1 MSAASPSAE
10 PMKVG
15 ANRFP
20 WIAPITT
27 FVLAGASQAIVSF
40 ELNRWALMLL
50 LGCGAL
56 GVLLRFIPESAQ
68 AWDPLPDSS
77 QATLKQTVA
86 IARVLVYIG
95 LIALPGTIFMT
106 SKPVREMLP
115 PQIDKYISSQVDTL
129 KKSEDLF
136 VFLPKEL
143 DDVRPSLYVG
153 KFVPR
158 VEKVSETN
166 GAGGGGIKISPPPRI
181 KGELYVLQTSQIV
194 KSIFED
200 ALLPMIYLVA
210 SCLVVVL
217 ALFVG
222 AIFFMELVGGI
233 MWEQR
238 AR

>member
-1 MSAASPSAE
+1 MSAASLSSE
-10 PMKVG
+10 PMKAG
-15 ANRFP
+15 ANRLP
-20 WIAPITT
+20 WIGPITT

-40 ELNRWALMLL
+40 ELNKWALMLL

-56 GVLLRFIPESAQ
+56 GVLLQLIPDSAQ
-68 AWDPLPDSS
+68 TWDPLPSSS
-77 QATLKQTVA
+77 QATLKRTVA

-95 LIALPGTIFMT
+95 LIALPGIIFMT
-106 SKPVREMLP
+106 SKPFREMLP
-115 PQIDKYISSQVDTL
+115 PQIDKYISSQVDPQ
-129 KKSEDLF
+129 KSEDLF
-136 VFLPKEL
+136 IFLPKEQEL
-143 DDVRPSLYVG
+143 VRPSLYVG

-158 VEKVSETN
+158 IEKVSEMN
-166 GAGGGGIKISPPPRI
+166 GARDGGIKASAPSGIN
-181 KGELYVLQTSQIV
+181 GELYVLQTSQII

-200 ALLPMIYLVA
+200 KLLPMIYVVA

-222 AIFFMELVGGI
+222 AIFFMEVVGGI

>member
-1 MSAASPSAE
+1 MSAASLSTE
-10 PMKVG
+10 PIKVG
-15 ANRFP
+15 ANRLP

-27 FVLAGASQAIVSF
+27 FVLAGASQGIVSF
-40 ELNRWALMLL
+40 ELNKWALMLL
-50 LGCGAL
+50 LGYGAL
-56 GVLLRFIPESAQ
+56 GVLLQLIPVSAQ
-68 AWDPLPDSS
+68 TWDPLPGSS
-77 QATLKQTVA
+77 QATLKQTVG

-95 LIALPGTIFMT
+95 LIALPGIIFMT
-106 SKPVREMLP
+106 SKPFREMLP
-115 PQIDKYISSQVDTL
+115 PQVDRYISSQVDPL

-136 VFLPKEL
+136 VFLPREQE
-143 DDVRPSLYVG
+143 DVRPSLYVG

-158 VEKVSETN
+158 IEKVSETN
-166 GAGGGGIKISPPPRI
+166 GARDGGIKISPASGG

-222 AIFFMELVGGI
+222 AIFFMEIVGGI